1 MQVLENLNGC
11 FREDENEMKK
21 FFCLLALTLLLTTPV
36 LAAEKTIS
44 ATGMY
49 IAGASESLNDAK
61 QNALN
66 DAMRQAAEQAGV
78 LVNSY
83 SKTHNMELTDDEVTI
98 LATRIIKITNKNF
111 DVKLISDSEIKVI
124 AYIDVVVNTESINED
139 IIRLKN
145 KNKELE
151 WQKNQSQEKQRVLH
165 EIDDLNANIVEE
177 YRKRYHELKSYTRIK
192 ELNIKMPWK
201 EAVNKFDSDMSTQ
214 NYYSA
219 GGYIWVAIVGYKNSK
234 CKTGSVDYFDNIVFD
249 LEMKNIEYNIVKHD
263 YARAFHYCRYLMFL
277 MDKNNYDKYL
287 SVDSQQKLR
296 RYRGIL
302 ENYCRIYEPMEF
314 KRIINIKFPN

>member
-177 YRKRYHELKSYTRIK
+177 YRKRYHVLQYYILYFSFLNQIQHYRNNLHYQFCIYYFYSRLSPPKYNHQHYNSFAYSY
-192 ELNIKMPWK
+192 
-201 EAVNKFDSDMSTQ
+201 Q
-214 NYYSA
+214 N
-219 GGYIWVAIVGYKNSK
+219 
-234 CKTGSVDYFDNIVFD
+234 
-249 LEMKNIEYNIVKHD
+249 
-263 YARAFHYCRYLMFL
+263 
-277 MDKNNYDKYL
+277 
-287 SVDSQQKLR
+287 Q
-296 RYRGIL
+296 
-302 ENYCRIYEPMEF
+302 IY
-314 KRIINIKFPN
+314 